1 MLSLRSIENLSDLNN
16 IPKLCPYITLILLML
31 FGGVAERW
39 VNIWLFFFKENYR
52 TTQVRMVTWVTKKKG
67 LNAFSP
73 KAYGN
78 LEK

>member
-1 MLSLRSIENLSDLNN
+1 
-16 IPKLCPYITLILLML
+16 ML

-52 TTQVRMVTWVTKKKG
+52 TTQVIMVTWVTKKKG
-67 LNAFSP
+67 LPWKKGRALSP